1 MKGNIVILPRRRFLQ
16 LAAGAAASPAW
27 PRFAAAQAYPVKP
40 VRVIVPFAPAG
51 PADIV
56 ARLLTQKL
64 TEHLGKQVYVE
75 NQPGAGGNLGMG
87 AAARAAPDGHTLV
100 LVSSSYMVNPSLY
113 PKVPY
118 DLDKDFLPITLPAYA
133 PNVLVANPSLPVK
146 SVKELAEFIK
156 ANPGKLSFASAG
168 MGTTPYLSGE
178 LFKMS
183 LGADLVHVPFNGSA
197 PAIQSTL
204 GGHTPFGFVVLA
216 PAVPQIKEGKL
227 RGLAVLSARRSS
239 AVPDVPTIAEA
250 GFAGQEADTLLGVLA
265 PAGTPKAIVELLHAE
280 IVRVVGSPEVKERLD
295 AIGFVPVAN
304 TPDEFAAIIRDEAAR
319 WAKVIREANI
329 KAE

>member
-1 MKGNIVILPRRRFLQ
+1 MRFPHRRQFLH
-16 LAAGAAASPAW
+16 LAAGAAAFPTL
-27 PRFAAAQAYPVKP
+27 PRIAGAQAYPAKP

-51 PADIV
+51 PADIM

-64 TEHLGKQVYVE
+64 TENLGKQFYVE

-87 AAARAAPDGHTLV
+87 VAARAAPDGHTLV

-118 DLDKDFLPITLPAYA
+118 DIGKDFLPITLPGYA
-133 PNVLVANPSLPVK
+133 PNVLVANPSLPIK
-146 SVKELAEFIK
+146 SAKELAEFIK
-156 ANPGKLSFASAG
+156 ANPGKHSFASAG

-178 LFKMS
+178 LFKLS

-204 GGHTPFGFVVLA
+204 GGHTPFAFVVLA

-227 RGLAVLSARRSS
+227 RGLAVLSAQRSS

-250 GFAGQEADTLLGVLA
+250 GFPGQEADTLMGVLA
-265 PAGTPKAIVELLHAE
+265 PAGTPKAIVDLLHAE
-280 IVRVVGSPEVKERLD
+280 IVRIVRSPEMKERLD
-295 AIGFVPVAN
+295 AVGFVPVAN
-304 TPDEFAAIIRDEAAR
+304 TPDEFAAVIKDEAVR
-319 WAKVIREANI
+319 WAKVIRAANL